1 MIRNKR
7 AAVHGVREPV
17 PWERE
22 HCRGVGQPEE
32 QPTLPL
38 VPGHIL
44 ISEVNSSK
52 SGLPSA
58 DVQRGMSSLYQ
69 SNTSAVLA
77 SIPHDSS
84 LALPG
89 HLLGSKA
96 VLSAPN

>member
-1 MIRNKR
+1 MIRNKC
-7 AAVHGVREPV
+7 AAVHGVREPGTLG
-17 PWERE
+17 E
-22 HCRGVGQPEE
+22 GTLQGGGQPEE

-38 VPGHIL
+38 VPGQIL
-44 ISEVNSSK
+44 TSEVKSK

-58 DVQRGMSSLYQ
+58 DVQRGMSSLYP
-69 SNTSAVLA
+69 SNTFAVLA